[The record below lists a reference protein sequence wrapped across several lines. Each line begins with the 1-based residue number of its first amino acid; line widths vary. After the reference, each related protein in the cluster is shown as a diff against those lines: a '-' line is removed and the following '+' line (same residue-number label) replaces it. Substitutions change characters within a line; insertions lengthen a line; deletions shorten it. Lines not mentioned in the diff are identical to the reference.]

1 MVLFSI
7 HPVPETLKFCE
18 LRGKGFETLAKN
30 SGRVVHSSADFHVSS
45 PSNMS
50 ARIPP
55 ALTWAKK
62 ICNQRKTRLI
72 RHAAL
77 PMTMRRRVKK
87 VLMCPGA
94 RHAPLGLAAQL
105 ATTTD
110 RTVAKARSGLRS
122 KVEWRLARTRACAS
136 ARRLLHLHNR
146 PLHMRPDFRSSLPS
160 RKVLRHRSLRPICR
174 PRRMAFQQQMSH
186 HGAPQV
192 RHYLQVTRRQR
203 TPRPQRTDDRC

>member
-18 LRGKGFETLAKN
+18 LRGKGLETLAKN

-87 VLMCPGA
+87 VLMCPA
-94 RHAPLGLAAQL
+94 RGTLHW
-105 ATTTD
+105 
-110 RTVAKARSGLRS
+110 V
-122 KVEWRLARTRACAS
+122 W
-136 ARRLLHLHNR
+136 LL
-146 PLHMRPDFRSSLPS
+146 SL
-160 RKVLRHRSLRPICR
+160 
-174 PRRMAFQQQMSH
+174 QQQRIEPLLRL
-186 HGAPQV
+186 GAGCA
-192 RHYLQVTRRQR
+192 RKSSGGSL
-203 TPRPQRTDDRC
+203 

>member
-1 MVLFSI
+1 
-7 HPVPETLKFCE
+7 
-18 LRGKGFETLAKN
+18 
-30 SGRVVHSSADFHVSS
+30 
-45 PSNMS
+45 
-50 ARIPP
+50 
-55 ALTWAKK
+55 
-62 ICNQRKTRLI
+62 
-72 RHAAL
+72 
-77 PMTMRRRVKK
+77 MTRRRVKK

-105 ATTTD
+105 ATTAD
-110 RTVAKARSGLRS
+110 RTVVKARSGLRS

-146 PLHMRPDFRSSLPS
+146 PLHMRPDFRSSLLS
-160 RKVLRHRSLRPICR
+160 RKVLCHRSLRPICR

-203 TPRPQRTDDRC
+203 TPRPQRTDVSGAARPTRLFVRRPVSAVRSVIFCKGAHNGRPFGRHKTTVVTAHRSVRRRRPETVAR